1 MTDWSAI
8 EQTLAQVFSEASG
21 IPFSWDDASKRLPR
35 APMGVLSLGQSM
47 TIGRDGYK
55 YTFRD
60 SDVSLDIYGYREL
73 TINIQIR
80 ARLAK
85 CSPSSRVLAEKARL
99 ALANP
104 TYRKQLKEVGLVV
117 VETHPLI
124 NIDFSRSVRKE
135 LRSSFDV
142 VFRLVAHE
150 HVSHP
155 SMDFFDKVEMS
166 ACLRPDVLSTGAK

>member
-1 MTDWSAI
+1 MTYSWNLI
-8 EQTLAQVFSEASG
+8 EAALERVFSEATG
-21 IPFSWDDASKRLPR
+21 LPFTWEDSIKRLPR
-35 APMGVLSLGQSM
+35 APVGLLSLGQSM
-47 TIGRDGYK
+47 TVGRDGHR

-60 SDVSLDIYGYREL
+60 SDVSLDVYGYREL

-85 CSPSSRVLAEKARL
+85 PAPSSRMLAEKARL

-104 TYRKQLKEVGLVV
+104 MYRDELRSAGLVF

-124 NIDFSRSVRKE
+124 NLDFSRSVRKE

-142 VFRLVAHE
+142 VFRIVAHE
-150 HVSHP
+150 HLSKVP
-155 SMDFFDKVEMS
+155 FDYFENVMISENYQ
-166 ACLRPDVLSTGAK
+166 